1 MSTKLFLTL
10 FICFILSSTTLSY
23 GQDYRLLTVED
34 FKGEP
39 TLPEPFLA
47 QTQWR
52 IGFSYQVNKVNGN
65 FKLDFIVNLKL
76 NDTASWIKKKSL
88 RSSEHL
94 QELLSH
100 EQRHFQIGAIMQK
113 DLLKTLRS
121 YVYTDNY
128 QQEVN
133 QLFNQL
139 FENYKRIE
147 LKYDRETRHMLDEVN
162 QQRWNTLIEK
172 AYQDGYL
179 REDEII

>member
-1 MSTKLFLTL
+1 MRLKSCLFF
-10 FICFILSSTTLSY
+10 FICFILTSTLSY
-23 GQDYRLLTVED
+23 AQGYRLLTADD
-34 FKGEP
+34 FKGQP
-39 TLPEPFLA
+39 TLPDPFLA

-52 IGFSYQVNKVNGN
+52 IGFSYQVKKINGN
-65 FKLDFIVNLKL
+65 FKLDFVVNLKL
-76 NDTASWIKKKSL
+76 NDAASWIKKNSV
-88 RSSEHL
+88 RSPEHM

-128 QQEVN
+128 QQEAN

-147 LKYDRETRHMLDEVN
+147 LKYDRETRHMLDKVN

-179 REDEII
+179 RENEII

>member
-1 MSTKLFLTL
+1 MRFKLCFFF
-10 FICFILSSTTLSY
+10 FICFTLTSTLLY
-23 GQDYRLLTVED
+23 AQGYRLLAAED
-34 FKGEP
+34 FKGQP
-39 TLPEPFLA
+39 TLPDPFLA

-52 IGFSYQVNKVNGN
+52 ISFSYQVKKVNGN
-65 FKLDFIVNLKL
+65 FKLDFLVNLKL
-76 NDTASWIKKKSL
+76 NDAASWIKKNSV
-88 RSSEHL
+88 RSQEHM

-128 QQEVN
+128 QQEAN

-147 LKYDRETRHMLDEVN
+147 QRYDHETRHMLDKGN
-162 QQRWNTLIEK
+162 QQRWNALIEK

-179 REDEII
+179 RENEII